1 MSIPLRVPVALVDD
15 HTLLR
20 SMLAAMINA
29 MPGYE
34 VVLEAGNGAEF
45 IAALQSGV
53 HVAVAVVDLHMP
65 VMNGFETIS
74 WVRTHRPATRMLAL
88 TVERSQQ
95 ARARALACG
104 AVGYAL
110 KDKHPH
116 EFRDALDQ
124 VALLGYYGSSVLQRE
139 GELRDPGPRVPPA
152 GIALLTERE
161 RAFID
166 LICDADELTY
176 DNIAELMDVHRRTV
190 DGYRA
195 SVFSKLNL
203 HTRSG
208 LVVFALQ
215 WGLVEFEMDP

>member
-1 MSIPLRVPVALVDD
+1 MSTTLRVPVALVDD

-20 SMLAAMINA
+20 SMLAGMIND

-34 VVLEAGNGAEF
+34 VVLQANNGAEF
-45 IAALQSGV
+45 IEALQGGV

-65 VMNGFETIS
+65 VMNGFETMTWMRS
-74 WVRTHRPATRMLAL
+74 HRPATRILAL
-88 TVERSQQ
+88 TVERSPQ

-110 KDKHPH
+110 KDMHPH

-124 VALLGYYGSSVLQRE
+124 VALLGYYASSVLERE
-139 GELRDPGPRVPPA
+139 GGQRVAGPRLPPP
-152 GIALLTERE
+152 GIDLLTERE
-161 RAFID
+161 QVFIE
-166 LICDADELTY
+166 LICHAEEFTY
-176 DNIAELMDVHRRTV
+176 DNIAEMMDVHRRTV
-190 DGYRA
+190 DGYRT
-195 SVFSKLNL
+195 SIFSKLNL

-215 WGLVEFEMDP
+215 WGLVKFALD

>member
-1 MSIPLRVPVALVDD
+1 MSTTLRVPVALVDD

-20 SMLAAMINA
+20 SMLAGMIND

-34 VVLEAGNGAEF
+34 VVLQANNGAEF
-45 IAALQSGV
+45 IAALQGGL

-65 VMNGFETIS
+65 VMNGFETMTWMRS
-74 WVRTHRPATRMLAL
+74 HRPTTRILAL
-88 TVERSQQ
+88 TVERSPQ

-110 KDKHPH
+110 KDMHPH

-139 GELRDPGPRVPPA
+139 GEVREPGPRLPPE

-161 RAFID
+161 LAFIE
-166 LICDADELTY
+166 LVCHADELTY

-190 DGYRA
+190 DGYRN
-195 SVFSKLNL
+195 SVFSKLHL

-215 WGLVEFEMDP
+215 WGLVEFPTD

>member
-20 SMLAAMINA
+20 SMLAGMIND

-34 VVLEAGNGAEF
+34 VVLQANNGAEF
-45 IAALQSGV
+45 IAALQGGL

-65 VMNGFETIS
+65 VMNGFETMTWMRS
-74 WVRTHRPATRMLAL
+74 HRPTTRILAL
-88 TVERSQQ
+88 TVERSPQ

-110 KDKHPH
+110 KDMHPH

-124 VALLGYYGSSVLQRE
+124 VALVGYYGTSIVQRE
-139 GELRDPGPRVPPA
+139 GDVQDPGPRLAPA

-161 RAFID
+161 LAFIE
-166 LICDADELTY
+166 LVCHADELTY

-190 DGYRA
+190 DGYRN
-195 SVFSKLNL
+195 SVFSKLHL

-215 WGLVEFEMDP
+215 WGLVEFPTD